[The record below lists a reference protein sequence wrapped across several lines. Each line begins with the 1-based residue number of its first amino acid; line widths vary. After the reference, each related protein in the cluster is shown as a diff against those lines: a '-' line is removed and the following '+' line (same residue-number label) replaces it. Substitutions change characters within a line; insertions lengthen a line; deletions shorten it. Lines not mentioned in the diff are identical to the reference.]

1 MRVEQLGDGTPELAV
16 VGGVHGDE
24 TCGVR
29 AIERLLDDD
38 PEVLRPVK
46 LIVAN
51 ERALEAGVRYID
63 ADLNRAFTDTVP
75 EDAHERQLAQQLDAE
90 VDGCTVL
97 SIHSTQ
103 SYAEPFAITSG
114 LRGPAETI
122 VPHLSVTAL
131 VDATDLGNGRLF
143 AADADIIEVEAGLQG
158 SETAAENAYRL
169 VREFLTAAGALP
181 GDTVEHELPVFEL
194 GEPIPKPAADDYEV
208 FVENFERVDAGE
220 RFASADGEDLVAN
233 EPFWPVLL
241 SSYGYRDQFGFR
253 GQRVG
258 VLGQSSE
265 GANSTSVRSRS
276 SAQ

>member
-1 MRVEQLGDGTPELAV
+1 MRVEQLGEGKPELAI
-16 VGGVHGDE
+16 VGGIHGDE

-51 ERALEAGVRYID
+51 ERALEAGVRYVD
-63 ADLNRAFTDTVP
+63 ADLNRAFTDSVP
-75 EDAHERQLAQQLDAE
+75 EDAYERQLAQDLDDE
-90 VDGCTVL
+90 VEGCTVL

-114 LRGPAETI
+114 LNSTVEAI
-122 VPHLSVTAL
+122 VPHLSVKAL
-131 VDATDLGNGRLF
+131 VDATELENGRMF

-158 SETAAENAYRL
+158 SETADENAYRL

-181 GDTVEHELPVFEL
+181 GDTVEHELPLFEI
-194 GEPIPKPAADDYEV
+194 GEAIPKPVADEYAV

-220 RFASADGEDLVAN
+220 RFATADGQDLIAD
-233 EPFWPVLL
+233 EPFWPVLV
-241 SSYGYRDQFGFR
+241 SSYGYRDLFGYR
-253 GQRVG
+253 GQHKG
-258 VLGQSSE
+258 MLGQSSE
-265 GANSTSVRSRS
+265 GENSTSVNSRS